1 MQDLNLAG
9 LAFVA
14 MLTLF
19 FPASGLLARRRRR
32 INERKLMEDAQ
43 MRRLIREVVERDNE
57 RQREKI
63 SQC

>member
-19 FPASGLLARRRRR
+19 FPAFGLLARRRHR

-43 MRRLIREVVERDNE
+43 MRRLIREVVERDNQ
-57 RQREKI
+57 RQRETV
-63 SQC
+63 SR